1 MAAYLEQTHGASE
14 RRACQVV
21 GMHRSTKRRQPG
33 CPEQGALVARL
44 HALSERYPR
53 FGYRK
58 IFALLK
64 GEQWAVSR
72 ETVRRLRRGEGLQVV
87 QRARKRRPR
96 GKSTTV
102 PTRAMYPNQVWSYD
116 LVHDETTD
124 GRRLKCLTVLDEYT
138 REGLT
143 IHCARSI
150 TASDVVQVLQRL
162 LAQRGAPTYVKSD
175 NGPEFIAQRVTD
187 WLHAQQVDTAFIAP
201 GSPWQNGHNE
211 SFNGVFRDGCLN
223 RWLFA
228 SVQEARRIIHHWLE
242 EYNYE
247 RPHGALDGLTPKA
260 FAAQC
265 SCQSVEK
272 AA

>member
-14 RRACQVV
+14 RRACRVLEI
-21 GMHRSTKRRQPG
+21 HRSTRRRRPG
-33 CPEQGALVARL
+33 PPEQEALVARM

-64 GEQWAVSR
+64 GEQWVVSR
-72 ETVRRLRRGEGLQVV
+72 ETVRRLRKREGLQVV
-87 QRARKRRPR
+87 KKTRKRRPL

-102 PTRAMYPNQVWSYD
+102 PTRALYPNHVWSYD
-116 LVHDETTD
+116 FVHDETTD
-124 GRRLKCLTVLDEYT
+124 GRRLKCLTMLDEYT

-143 IHCARSI
+143 IDCARSI
-150 TASDVVQVLQRL
+150 TGGDVVRVLQRL
-162 LAQRGAPTYVKSD
+162 FAQRGTPQYVKSD
-175 NGPEFIAQRVTD
+175 NGPEFIAQQVTA
-187 WLHAQQVDTAFIAP
+187 WLHAHNVDTHFIAP

-228 SVQEARRIIHHWLE
+228 SVQEARRIINNWLE
-242 EYNYE
+242 EYNDE
-247 RPHGALDGLTPKA
+247 RPHGALAGLTPKA

-265 SCQSVEK
+265 GGQSRQ